1 MTPKSKYKTT
11 IDMKAGRK
19 PNPLLTEKEMVIM
32 KMLWEHGPL
41 FVREMLTHYPDPK
54 PHFNTVSTL
63 VRILEEKGRVAH
75 EAFGPSYRY
84 YAVTKQEDMRDR
96 SLRQVIADYF
106 NNSYKSAVSA
116 LVEDEKI
123 SVKELKEIIKMVEEK
138 DETSM

>member
-1 MTPKSKYKTT
+1 
-11 IDMKAGRK
+11 
-19 PNPLLTEKEMVIM
+19 M